1 MVDRRY
7 VFDREQYKLIDG
19 VLYKKA
25 TINNEETN
33 RMCMPRYLHEDIFK
47 AYHDDLGHQG
57 RSRTLSLLK
66 Q

>member
-33 RMCMPRYLHEDIFK
+33 RMCMPRSLHEDIFK